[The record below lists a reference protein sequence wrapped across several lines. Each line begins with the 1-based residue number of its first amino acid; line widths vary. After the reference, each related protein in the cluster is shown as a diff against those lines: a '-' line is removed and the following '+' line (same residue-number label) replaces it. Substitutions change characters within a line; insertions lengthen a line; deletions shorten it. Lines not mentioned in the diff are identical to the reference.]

1 MILGGGLG
9 RCRLEG
15 REGREKREGGCWR
28 TLCAG
33 LLTGFRGLLIVVVGD
48 FVGLKA
54 VKQTLLTR
62 PLTRRCVVNSVR
74 E

>member
-9 RCRLEG
+9 RCRLKG

-28 TLCAG
+28 TF
-33 LLTGFRGLLIVVVGD
+33 FRGLLIVVVGDFVGD

-62 PLTRRCVVNSVR
+62 PLTRRCVVKSVR